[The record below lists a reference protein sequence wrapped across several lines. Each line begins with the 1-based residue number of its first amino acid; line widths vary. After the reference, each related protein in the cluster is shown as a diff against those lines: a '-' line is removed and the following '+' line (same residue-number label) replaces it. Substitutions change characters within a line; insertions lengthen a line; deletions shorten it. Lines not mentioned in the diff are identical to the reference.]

1 MKTIDRKIKFVRN
14 SGKECEVL
22 DKNSKKHLFYA
33 TVIGVALYLC
43 ILSIIGIH

>member
-1 MKTIDRKIKFVRN
+1 MKTIDRKIKFVKGD
-14 SGKECEVL
+14 GKEFEIL

-33 TVIGVALYLC
+33 TVICVVLYLC